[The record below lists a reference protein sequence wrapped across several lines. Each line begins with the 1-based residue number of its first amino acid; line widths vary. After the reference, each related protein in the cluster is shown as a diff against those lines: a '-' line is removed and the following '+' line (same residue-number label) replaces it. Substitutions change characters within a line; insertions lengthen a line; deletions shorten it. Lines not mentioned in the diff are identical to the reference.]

1 MWLGSYEAEKQ
12 VALADA
18 LRAGQVF
25 FDIGANTGFFSLLGA
40 RCVGPSGTVVAVE
53 PLPRNVDFIN
63 RHCALNGVHNILVVP
78 KAVADFEGSARFL
91 EDGLST
97 SHLSLDG
104 TMSVEVITLD
114 RLAKELNLTPDVMKI
129 DVEGAEAA
137 LLLGARHLLRTA
149 RPLVFLAVHTEDLY
163 HEILEILPTVGY
175 VATPLLPAAA
185 RTEFLGEIVLTPQ

>member
-1 MWLGSYEAEKQ
+1 
-12 VALADA
+12 
-18 LRAGQVF
+18 
-25 FDIGANTGFFSLLGA
+25 
-40 RCVGPSGTVVAVE
+40 
-53 PLPRNVDFIN
+53 
-63 RHCALNGVHNILVVP
+63 
-78 KAVADFEGSARFL
+78 
-91 EDGLST
+91 
-97 SHLSLDG
+97 
-104 TMSVEVITLD
+104 MSVEVITLD